1 MGRGAFLPLLSTWT
15 GGGYVECPHL
25 SIRGGRG
32 SKLVHVVV
40 EWPQRIKYSWG
51 SVVGKRG
58 KVTYTFELKLWSSL
72 THTVLKICGVC
83 HMCLKSNFN
92 PKFHDFRWIEK
103 WLRRWRNV
111 YCGHSAQIGP
121 SGIKTLTGPCQ
132 STVRHLRS
140 AQCSGSSR
148 KSVLQSLQ
156 TDLEC
161 DAFNG
166 SSSKLFKRSWW
177 LLLMS
182 LILFVQAF
190 IQWLSPYSMLIR
202 YR

>member
-1 MGRGAFLPLLSTWT
+1 MVRNFMNQTLHFL
-15 GGGYVECPHL
+15 
-25 SIRGGRG
+25 I
-32 SKLVHVVV
+32 KALVVSHTC
-40 EWPQRIKYSWG
+40 R
-51 SVVGKRG
+51 
-58 KVTYTFELKLWSSL
+58 FENLR
-72 THTVLKICGVC
+72 C
-83 HMCLKSNFN
+83 MCSKSNFN

-190 IQWLSPYSMLIR
+190 IQ
-202 YR
+202 